1 MRGMPAGREGARP
14 QVAFYCVSSEKF
26 FLGAV
31 AMLNS
36 LRLQGHSEPVFLLD
50 CGLSPTQRE
59 LLEPHVALVTAPGDA
74 PPYLAKTVAPLR
86 HPAEVMVLIDADMIV
101 TRPLGELISKTAAGQ
116 VVVFRNNL
124 DRFFP
129 EWGELLDL
137 GPIRHR
143 ASLSSGLVFFAGPV
157 AVELLRLMED
167 RMSHVDFD
175 LTYVRQNVADYP
187 FLLLDQDVL
196 NAILCTRVDPEL
208 VLALD
213 NRLAP
218 NTPFAGLELIDEA
231 TLHCAYEDAEPYVL
245 HHLGRTKPWLQRTRE
260 DIYSRL
266 LVRLLTGPDVGI
278 RVPDEGL
285 PWRMRSGL
293 LGHAERARLGGR
305 ERVGWFLRNHLP
317 RGIVSR
323 VDAFRL
329 RRGTGGL

>member
-1 MRGMPAGREGARP
+1 MSGSDRP
-14 QVAFYCVSSEKF
+14 PVAFYCVSSDIY

-36 LRLQGHSEPVFLLD
+36 LRLQGHAEPVFLLD
-50 CGLSPTQRE
+50 CGLTPAQRE
-59 LLEPHVALVTAPGDA
+59 LLEPQVTLVPPPADA
-74 PPYLAKTVAPLR
+74 PPYLLKTVAPLR

-101 TRPLGELISKTAAGQ
+101 TRPLGELIEKAAAGQ

-124 DRFFP
+124 DRFFS

-137 GPIRHR
+137 GPIRR
-143 ASLSSGLVFFAGPV
+143 QPYVSSGLVVFAGTV
-157 AVELLRLMED
+157 AVEVLRLMAD

-175 LTYVRQNVADYP
+175 LSYVRRNVADYP
-187 FLLLDQDVL
+187 FMLLDQDVL

-218 NTPFAGLELIDEA
+218 NAPFTGLRLIDEA
-231 TLHCAYEDAEPYVL
+231 TLRCVYEDAEPYVL
-245 HHLGRTKPWLQRTRE
+245 HHLGRVKPWVQRTRE

-266 LVRLLTGPDVGI
+266 LVRLLAGPDVSI

-285 PWRMRSGL
+285 PWRMRRGL
-293 LGHAERARLGGR
+293 LGRAERARLGGR
-305 ERVGWFLRNHLP
+305 ERIGWFMRNHLP
-317 RGIVSR
+317 DGIVAR

-329 RRGTGGL
+329 RRGAGGL